1 MSQNGKTHFKNLAA
15 NAASVSDHF
24 GTLCIK
30 GLKNILS
37 CYYKHQNRVS
47 QIKSSSIR
55 RSILFLEKKTIE
67 EVHSIA
73 KRKEISYC
81 TGRLFLLVISTSF
94 CKSFPAKIYFFEVN
108 KRNIQKGVKYVQISP

>member
-1 MSQNGKTHFKNLAA
+1 MSQDGKTHFKNLAV

-47 QIKSSSIR
+47 QIKSSSIQ
-55 RSILFLEKKTIE
+55 RSILFLEKTIE
-67 EVHSIA
+67 EVHSIV
-73 KRKEISYC
+73 KRKDISYC

-94 CKSFPAKIYFFEVN
+94 CKSFRAKIYFFEVN